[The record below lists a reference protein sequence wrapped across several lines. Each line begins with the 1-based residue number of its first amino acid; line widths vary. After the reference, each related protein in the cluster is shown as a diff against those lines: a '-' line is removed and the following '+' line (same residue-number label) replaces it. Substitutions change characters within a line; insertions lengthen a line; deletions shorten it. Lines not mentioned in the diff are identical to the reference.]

1 MRTIA
6 LMNQKGG
13 SAKTTTTVNLA
24 AALAAQRKK
33 VLVLDLDPQA
43 NASTWLGVSDGG
55 SDMLDVLKGDKRL
68 SDCVRASSTKG
79 VDIVP
84 SSPWLAGAERSLAGE
99 VGAEVGLRKGVE
111 KLPSQWDVLLVDCPP
126 ALGLL
131 SVSAL
136 TACDEVLVPVET
148 HTLALSGLAHLV
160 STIERVRERLNP
172 SLRLAGILACRVD
185 TRKRLSQDVIF
196 SLRERFGGS
205 VFEAVVRENVR
216 LAEAPSFQTDIFQY
230 DPKSS
235 GAEDYL
241 AVGRELLSRAK
252 ARRKRKQ

>member
-13 SAKTTTTVNLA
+13 SAKTTSTVNLA
-24 AALAAQRKK
+24 AALAAQKK
-33 VLVLDLDPQA
+33 RVLVLDLDPQA
-43 NASTWLGVSDGG
+43 NASNWLGVTDGG
-55 SDMLDVLKGDKRL
+55 SDVLDVLKGERKL
-68 SDCVRASSTKG
+68 ADCVRASSTKG
-79 VDIVP
+79 VDLVP
-84 SSPWLAGAERSLAGE
+84 SSPWLAGAERTLAGE
-99 VGAEVGLRKGVE
+99 VGAEVALRKSVE
-111 KLPSQWDVLLVDCPP
+111 KLPGGWDVLLVDCPP

-136 TACDEVLVPVET
+136 TACKEVLVPVES

-160 STIERVRERLNP
+160 STIERVRDRLNP
-172 SLRLAGILACRVD
+172 SLRLSGILACRVD
-185 TRKRLSQDVIF
+185 TRKRLSQDVLS
-196 SLRERFGGS
+196 SLRERFGS
-205 VFEAVVRENVR
+205 EVFEAVVRENVR
-216 LAEAPSFQTDIFQY
+216 LAEAPSFQRDIFQY

-252 ARRKRKQ
+252 ARTKRPQ